1 MKAIRLREV
10 SVLTTA
16 NSTMQPNF
24 YIHDKLL
31 LPKTDQKFD
40 SRVM

>member
-10 SVLTTA
+10 SVLATA
-16 NSTMQPNF
+16 NSTMLPNF

-40 SRVM
+40 SRIM